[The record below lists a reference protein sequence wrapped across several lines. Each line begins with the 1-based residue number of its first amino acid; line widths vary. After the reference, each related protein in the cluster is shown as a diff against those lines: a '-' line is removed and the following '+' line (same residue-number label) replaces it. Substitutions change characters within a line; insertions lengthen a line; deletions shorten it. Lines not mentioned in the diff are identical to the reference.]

1 MNIKR
6 LNTVLC
12 LSAVCVVSSSI
23 AVAKDLA
30 MSENNV
36 QECTKLL
43 NKVAQTDEAILKNMQ
58 ARQIKATQ
66 NAAVFADNNAA
77 QPIVPNEKTTVTAP
91 TVATVATPAPAPV
104 QQASSETQT
113 APLPKDTQIFAS
125 SDPEDIAHLTGKN
138 TAPLMATPDPVL
150 PKTSAKPFKTSATKS
165 TKKISHPHI
174 ELSAPSNTHKTDD
187 SKTLSKS
194 EKLSNESIKS
204 SI

>member
-12 LSAVCVVSSSI
+12 LSAVCVVSSGI

-58 ARQIKATQ
+58 ARQTKATQ
-66 NAAVFADNNAA
+66 NAAIFADNNAA
-77 QPIVPNEKTTVTAP
+77 QPILPKEKTTVTTP
-91 TVATVATPAPAPV
+91 TVATPAPV
-104 QQASSETQT
+104 QQVSSETQT
-113 APLPKDTQIFAS
+113 APLPKDTQVFAS
-125 SDPEDIAHLTGKN
+125 SEPEDIAHLTGKN

-150 PKTSAKPFKTSATKS
+150 PKTSAKPLKTSSATKS

-174 ELSAPSNTHKTDD
+174 ELSAPNNTHKTDD

-194 EKLSNESIKS
+194 EKLSNDSIKS